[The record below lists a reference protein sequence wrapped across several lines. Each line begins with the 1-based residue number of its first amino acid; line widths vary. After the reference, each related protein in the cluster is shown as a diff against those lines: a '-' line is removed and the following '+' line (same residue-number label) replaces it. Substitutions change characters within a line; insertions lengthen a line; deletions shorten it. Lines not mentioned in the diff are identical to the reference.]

1 MGPEIMNRDKQRGA
15 ILMTAL
21 IFMVVVTMLGM
32 TSMRSSTLGVRM
44 AHNEESRFTAI
55 QAAQAMS
62 ETVVAS
68 PAATPVIGDVGFTNC
83 TPGEAGCTTYAVA
96 LPPGYVD
103 NEVGSGHLSARVE
116 RMAPAEKP
124 PPRVLESSIDKF
136 SAASFRVT
144 ASYDRSDEGLGQA
157 QVIEGVLVLV
167 PRN

>member
-1 MGPEIMNRDKQRGA
+1 MDLRIASGKEQHGA
-15 ILMTAL
+15 ILITAL
-21 IFMVVVTMLGM
+21 IFLVVVTMLGM

-55 QAAQAMS
+55 EAAQAMS
-62 ETVVAS
+62 ETVVGS
-68 PAATPVIGDVGFTNC
+68 PASTPVIGDVGFTNC
-83 TPGEAGCTTYAVA
+83 TPGEAGCTTYAVP
-96 LPPGYVD
+96 LPAGYVN
-103 NEVGSGHLSARVE
+103 NEVGAGHLSARIE

-157 QVIEGVLVLV
+157 QVVEGVLVLV